1 MKVVFLESVE
11 GTAQV
16 GETKEV
22 KNGFARNYLLPRGLA
37 APAVEPY
44 LQRAQARAAREVKR
58 QQELDRDANTIAER
72 LEGSRIEIIARVG
85 EQGKLYGS
93 VTSVHIAAEV
103 AKLIG
108 DEEFDHRKVLVPEA
122 IREIGVQPIR
132 LRLTRNVEA
141 VIELEVIAEVDE
153 EEEAAAA
160 EAAAA
165 GEAEADVEGAEASSD
180 EQPEAASEEAETSA
194 DEEPEAASEEAEAVL
209 TIRPKR
215 RKRRRSLPNVREAI
229 RLLERDGWV
238 HVRTRNSILKQARLQ
253 GEERA

>member
-37 APAVEPY
+37 APAIEPY
-44 LQRAQARAAREVKR
+44 LQRAQARAAREMKR
-58 QQELDRDANTIAER
+58 QQELDRDANVLAER

-108 DEEFDHRKVLVPEA
+108 DEEFDHRKVLLPEA

-141 VIELEVIAEVDE
+141 VIELDVIAEVDE
-153 EEEAAAA
+153 EEAVAMEAAA
-160 EAAAA
+160 E
-165 GEAEADVEGAEASSD
+165 GEAEAASEEAKASAEEKAEAEEEGETVAAEQPGAASEEAEAVVE
-180 EQPEAASEEAETSA
+180 EQPEAASEEAETSTEDTA
-194 DEEPEAASEEAEAVL
+194 EAEEAE
-209 TIRPKR
+209 PKE
-215 RKRRRSLPNVREAI
+215 L
-229 RLLERDGWV
+229 
-238 HVRTRNSILKQARLQ
+238 
-253 GEERA
+253 

>member
-58 QQELDRDANTIAER
+58 QQELDRDANVVAER

-153 EEEAAAA
+153 EEVAAA

-165 GEAEADVEGAEASSD
+165 GEAEAADEEAEASTEEQPETVVEEAETSAE
-180 EQPEAASEEAETSA
+180 EQPEAASEEAEAST
-194 DEEPEAASEEAEAVL
+194 EEQPETASEEEEAVAEETAEAEEAE
-209 TIRPKR
+209 PKE
-215 RKRRRSLPNVREAI
+215 L
-229 RLLERDGWV
+229 
-238 HVRTRNSILKQARLQ
+238 
-253 GEERA
+253 